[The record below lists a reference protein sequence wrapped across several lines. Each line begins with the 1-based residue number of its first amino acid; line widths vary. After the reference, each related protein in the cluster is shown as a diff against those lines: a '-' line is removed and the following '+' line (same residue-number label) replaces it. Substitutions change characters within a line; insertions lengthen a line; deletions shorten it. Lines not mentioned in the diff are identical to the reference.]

1 MRCLQLTMFFFCS
14 VNVKSLISF
23 KEELSLE
30 MCVLSDMDEEVIQ
43 MLGSSIIL
51 IYIILCM
58 SVNSHSKA
66 AFSLMLFHSKRMTR
80 MTTLN

>member
-1 MRCLQLTMFFFCS
+1 MIKPACVYALSTAYDVFCS

-30 MCVLSDMDEEVIQ
+30 MCVLSDMGEEVIQ

-51 IYIILCM
+51 IYIILCK
-58 SVNSHSKA
+58 SVNLHLASCY
-66 AFSLMLFHSKRMTR
+66 FI
-80 MTTLN
+80 LNE